1 MVSILSPGVYVIE
14 KDVSTYPVSI
24 AGSTVGI
31 VGYATKGPVNK
42 ATLITTQESLIETF
56 GYPDTSLAGNGLEG
70 ALEILEATNQVY
82 FVRAADGTEKAA
94 SATVGVGSCPA
105 IAVSS
110 NSFGVTNPLKL
121 LVSGVDNQGNVI
133 PSKIYN
139 LGSDTSKISQQNALT
154 KVFGT
159 DIDTLKVTVQ
169 YPMVENSEGL
179 LVASSLEANKD
190 AGILVLSF
198 AGGNASMYVSASVV
212 SALIPFNPTGGL
224 SAVNATTYTATG
236 FGFATTNAKY
246 VVESLN
252 AGTGYNLITTSDN
265 KVRGNSVEVKNLGGS
280 LLSLTVNEDGGSY
293 ESYKMAIVSGLNSP
307 YSVLGSTEADTKSDV
322 VFGKFYRNGA
332 TAVSS
337 IEGNFYDKAETV
349 LGGST
354 GVAGNNP
361 RFLKIVAGTKPLAGG
376 TNGVPSTVG
385 DFSPIIGDPVAK
397 EGIHALDDELL
408 NLSVAVVPGIHDQA
422 VQNELITL
430 AETTTNFIACV
441 SPPAGTYDTVQEAID
456 WSNGLTDE
464 RTAAIN
470 SSYAAIY
477 WPHVKTFIAA
487 AGQDLIM
494 DPAVYGARQIAYTAS
509 VSELWF
515 APAGFIRGRLTKPT
529 EVTVSLS
536 QGDRDAMYS
545 GGNVINPIVNFPQQ
559 GITIFGQRTAQ
570 RAPSALDRINVRLL
584 TIYLKKVLL
593 RSVTNELFEP
603 NDPFLW
609 ESIKSITSTLLE
621 NIKLRRGITE
631 YAVICDETTNT
642 PARIE
647 RNELWCKVIIK
658 PTKTAEAIVFELNLA
673 AQSATISQ

>member
-42 ATLITTQESLIETF
+42 ATLITTQENLIETF
-56 GYPDTSLAGNGLEG
+56 GYPKTSLTGQGLEG
-70 ALEILEATNQVY
+70 ALEILEATNQIY
-82 FVRAADGTEKAA
+82 FVRAVDGTEAQA
-94 SATVGVGSCPA
+94 SASIGIGSCPA

-110 NSFGVTNPLKL
+110 NNFGVTNDLTL
-121 LVSGVDNQGNVI
+121 VVSGVDNQGNVI
-133 PSKIYN
+133 PAKTYSIPAN
-139 LGSDTSKISQQNALT
+139 TSKQSQQNALA
-154 KVFGT
+154 KIFGT
-159 DIDTLKVTVQ
+159 DIDSLKVTVQ
-169 YPMVENSEGL
+169 YPVTEDANGVLTPGAVDTNDAGL
-179 LVASSLEANKD
+179 LV
-190 AGILVLSF
+190 LSY
-198 AGGNASMYVSASVV
+198 AGGNASLYVSASVTD
-212 SALIPFNPTGGL
+212 ALIPINNTTGAL
-224 SAVNATTYTATG
+224 SATNATVYTAEGVG
-236 FGFATTNAKY
+236 FDLANAKY
-246 VVESLN
+246 LVESIH
-252 AGTGYNLITTSDN
+252 AGTGYNLTTTSDN
-265 KVRGNSVEVKNLGGS
+265 KTRGNSVEVTNLGGS
-280 LLSLTVNEDGGSY
+280 LLSLTVNQDGGAY

-307 YSVLGSTEADTKSDV
+307 LTVLGSTKDDTKSDV
-322 VFGKFYRNGA
+322 IVAKLLRGTTEV
-332 TAVSS
+332 TA
-337 IEGNFYDKAETV
+337 IGGNFYDTASTV
-349 LGGST
+349 MGGAVT
-354 GVAGNNP
+354 GGNP
-361 RFLKIVAGTKPLAGG
+361 RFLKLVAGTKSLAGG
-376 TNGVPSTVG
+376 TDGVPADSE
-385 DFSPIIGDPVAK
+385 DFTPLIGDPVAK
-397 EGIHALDDELL
+397 EGVHALDDELL
-408 NLSVAVVPGIHDQA
+408 NLSVAVVPGIHDQE

-441 SPPAGTYDTVQEAID
+441 APPAEAYNTVQEAID
-456 WSNGLTDE
+456 WSNGLADE
-464 RTAAIN
+464 RSVAIN

-487 AGQDLIM
+487 AGQDVTM

-515 APAGFIRGRLTKPT
+515 APAGFVRGRLTKPT
-529 EVTVSLS
+529 EVTVALS
-536 QGDRDAMYS
+536 KGDRDAMYS

-603 NDPFLW
+603 NDPILW
-609 ESIKSITSTLLE
+609 ESIKSVTSTLLE
-621 NIKLRRGITE
+621 DIKLRRGITE

>member
-24 AGSTVGI
+24 GGSTVGI

-56 GYPDTSLAGNGLEG
+56 GYPDTSLPGHGLEG

-82 FVRAADGTEKAA
+82 FVRAVNGTQEAA
-94 SATVGVGSCPA
+94 SATIGVGSCPA

-110 NSFGVTNPLKL
+110 NSFGVTNALKL
-121 LVSGVDNQGNVI
+121 LVSGVDNQGNDI
-133 PSKIYN
+133 TAKIYD
-139 LGSDTSKISQQNALT
+139 LGVNTSKVSQQNALT

-159 DIDTLKVTVQ
+159 DIDTLKVTTQ
-169 YPMVENSEGL
+169 YPMAENNEGL
-179 LVASSLEANKD
+179 LVASSLEAGKD

-198 AGGNASMYVSASVV
+198 AGANASMYVSASVA
-212 SALIPFNPTGGL
+212 SALIPFTANGAL
-224 SAVNATTYTATG
+224 SGSNTDVYTATG
-236 FGFATTNAKY
+236 FTFDTANAKY
-246 VVESLN
+246 VVESID
-252 AGTGYNLITTSDN
+252 AGTGYNQITTSDN

-280 LLSLTVNEDGGSY
+280 LLSLTVNQDGGAY
-293 ESYKMAIVSGLNSP
+293 ESYKMAVVSGLNSP
-307 YSVLGSTEADTKSDV
+307 YTVLGSTAADTKSSV
-322 VFGKFYRNGA
+322 VFGRFFRG
-332 TAVSS
+332 TTEVSA
-337 IEGNFYDKAETV
+337 IAGNFYDKASTTM
-349 LGGST
+349 GGAVT
-354 GVAGNNP
+354 GGDP
-361 RFLKIVAGTKPLAGG
+361 RFLKIVAGTKPLTGG
-376 TNGVPSTVG
+376 SNGVPSTSS
-385 DFSPIIGDPVAK
+385 DYSPIIGDPVAK

-408 NLSVAVVPGIHDQA
+408 NLSVAVVPGIHDQT

-430 AETTTNFIACV
+430 AEATTNFIACV
-441 SPPAGTYDTVQEAID
+441 APPAGAYDTVQEAID

-470 SSYAAIY
+470 SSYAALY

-487 AGQDLIM
+487 AGQDVIM

-515 APAGFIRGRLTKPT
+515 APAGFVRGRLTKPT

-603 NDPFLW
+603 NDPILW
-609 ESIKSITSTLLE
+609 DSIRTTTSTLLE
-621 NIKLRRGITE
+621 DIKLRRGITE
-631 YAVICDETTNT
+631 YAVICDESTNT

-673 AQSATISQ
+673 AQSATIQ

>member
-42 ATLITTQESLIETF
+42 ATLITTQENLIETF
-56 GYPDTSLAGNGLEG
+56 GYPKTSLTGQGLEG
-70 ALEILEATNQVY
+70 ALEILEATNQIY
-82 FVRAADGTEKAA
+82 FVRAVDGTEAQA
-94 SATVGVGSCPA
+94 SASIGIGSCPA

-110 NSFGVTNPLKL
+110 NNFGVTNDLTL
-121 LVSGVDNQGNVI
+121 VVSGVDNQGNVI
-133 PSKIYN
+133 PANTYSIPAN
-139 LGSDTSKISQQNALT
+139 TSKQSQQNALA
-154 KVFGT
+154 KIFGT
-159 DIDTLKVTVQ
+159 DIDSLKVTVQ
-169 YPMVENSEGL
+169 YPVTED
-179 LVASSLEANKD
+179 ANGVLTPGAVDTDD
-190 AGILVLSF
+190 AGILVLSY
-198 AGGNASMYVSASVV
+198 AGGNASLYVSASVTD
-212 SALIPFNPTGGL
+212 ALIPINNTTGAL
-224 SAVNATTYTATG
+224 SATNATVYTAEGVG
-236 FGFATTNAKY
+236 FDLANAKY
-246 VVESLN
+246 LVESIH
-252 AGTGYNLITTSDN
+252 AGTGYNLTTTSDN
-265 KVRGNSVEVKNLGGS
+265 KTRGNSVEVTNLGGS
-280 LLSLTVNEDGGSY
+280 LLSLTVNQDGGAY

-307 YSVLGSTEADTKSDV
+307 LTVLGSTEDDTKSDV
-322 VFGKFYRNGA
+322 IVAKLLRGTTEV
-332 TAVSS
+332 TA
-337 IEGNFYDKAETV
+337 IGGNFYDTASTV
-349 LGGST
+349 MGGAVT
-354 GVAGNNP
+354 GGNP
-361 RFLKIVAGTKPLAGG
+361 RFLKLVAGTKSLAGG
-376 TNGVPSTVG
+376 EDGVPTDSE
-385 DFSPIIGDPVAK
+385 DFTPLIGDPVAK
-397 EGIHALDDELL
+397 EGVHALDDELL
-408 NLSVAVVPGIHDQA
+408 NLSVAVVPGIHDQE

-441 SPPAGTYDTVQEAID
+441 APPAEAYNTVQEAID
-456 WSNGLTDE
+456 WSNGLADE
-464 RTAAIN
+464 RSVAIN

-487 AGQDLIM
+487 AGQDVTM

-515 APAGFIRGRLTKPT
+515 APAGFVRGRLTKPT
-529 EVTVSLS
+529 EVTVALS
-536 QGDRDAMYS
+536 KGDRDAMYS

-603 NDPFLW
+603 NDPILW
-609 ESIKSITSTLLE
+609 ESIKSVTSTLLE
-621 NIKLRRGITE
+621 DIKLRRGITE